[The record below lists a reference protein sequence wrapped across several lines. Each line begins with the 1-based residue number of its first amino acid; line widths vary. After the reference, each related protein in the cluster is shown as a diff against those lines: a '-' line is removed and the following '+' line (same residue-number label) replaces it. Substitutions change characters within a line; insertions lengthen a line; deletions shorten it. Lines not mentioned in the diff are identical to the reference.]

1 MNTTNHF
8 SIING
13 PAALAFALFTT
24 LTWIQPASAQ
34 LISGYSILQ
43 NPQVLA
49 GTNILAPTDNR
60 YEVFT
65 PAIGWGNTNNL
76 LVLNQTDTPIAA
88 TNVPWLRVTGLTPST
103 EHTLN
108 ALLWYSALNPD
119 RVMAY
124 SYTSSTNAVG
134 GSANFVAFGDRL
146 TNIPTG
152 NPAAVWFAM
161 DNAFSDSFGN
171 LDIYLG
177 GKNSSGYSG
186 WDSFEV
192 QAVPEPS
199 TYALLAV
206 AAAGLA
212 GYRIR
217 RRRRN

>member
-1 MNTTNHF
+1 MHPTNRP

-13 PAALAFALFTT
+13 PAALAFALLTT
-24 LTWIQPASAQ
+24 LTCIQSASAQ
-34 LISGYSILQ
+34 LVTGYSILQ
-43 NPQVLA
+43 NPEVLA
-49 GTNILAPTDNR
+49 GTNIVVSTDNR

-76 LVLNQTDTPIAA
+76 LVVNVGDMPLAA
-88 TNVPWLRVTGLTPST
+88 TNAPWLRLSGLTPST

-108 ALLWYSALNPD
+108 ALLWYSALNPSA
-119 RVMAY
+119 VMAY
-124 SYTSSTNAVG
+124 SYTSAANAVG
-134 GSANFVAFGDRL
+134 GAANFVTFGDRL

-152 NPAAVWFAM
+152 NEAAVWFALE
-161 DNAFSDSFGN
+161 NAVSDSFGN

-177 GKNSSGYSG
+177 GKDSPGYSG

-192 QAVPEPS
+192 QVVPEPS
-199 TYALLAV
+199 TYALLAL

-212 GYRIR
+212 GYGIR